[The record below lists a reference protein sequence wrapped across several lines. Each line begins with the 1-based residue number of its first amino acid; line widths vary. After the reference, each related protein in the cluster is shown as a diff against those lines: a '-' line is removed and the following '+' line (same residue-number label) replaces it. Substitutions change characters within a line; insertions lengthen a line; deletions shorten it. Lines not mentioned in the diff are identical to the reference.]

1 MNTDNFIELIRKRID
16 TMGLKKSYVANRIG
30 LCKVRFSQSLNK
42 KRRFTSEEITKLKK
56 LLNI

>member
-1 MNTDNFIELIRKRID
+1 MNIDDFIKLIRKRIE

-42 KRRFTSEEITKLKK
+42 KRRFAPEEITKIKK

>member
-1 MNTDNFIELIRKRID
+1 MDTDKFIKLIRKRIE